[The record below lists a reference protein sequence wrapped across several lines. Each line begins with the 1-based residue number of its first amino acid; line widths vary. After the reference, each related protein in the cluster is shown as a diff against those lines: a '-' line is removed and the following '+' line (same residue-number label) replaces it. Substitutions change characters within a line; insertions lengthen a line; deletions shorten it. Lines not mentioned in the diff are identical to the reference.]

1 VVIALCFTRGE
12 PEPQI
17 IRGGPPAEALRG
29 TTVLFRQLASNDE
42 PASFLKVRKIIG
54 KHVHETSD
62 AQRGKREELHTAWK
76 RAHAGLREGLLRTTA
91 DLKVANAIHWNQ
103 PVGGEDVRPQ
113 HVLSLFQYGDLIHW
127 DRHAAD
133 FEVLASAGFH
143 RRSHATESL
152 LSWLRR
158 LGSQCDG
165 APRSTFRGRM
175 MCAKPEP
182 RIRGSVPILLVI
194 GQ

>member
-1 VVIALCFTRGE
+1 MVIALCFTRGE

-91 DLKVANAIHWNQ
+91 DLKVANAIHRNQ

-127 DRHAAD
+127 GRHAAD
-133 FEVLASAGFH
+133 FEVLASDGFDYSMA
-143 RRSHATESL
+143 RSHFIDVL
-152 LSWLRR
+152 MQLSHFY
-158 LGSQCDG
+158 LGY
-165 APRSTFRGRM
+165 AVLVRSAM
-175 MCAKPEP
+175 ALPDPLSEDA
-182 RIRGSVPILLVI
+182 
-194 GQ
+194 